1 MTENHL
7 KSRAWKKWT
16 RCRATI
22 PTVHFSRIE
31 FDCILEARQR
41 KYSTFFQGIYILSNS
56 GLLPGLASLAR
67 NRYWHHCANS

>member
-7 KSRAWKKWT
+7 KCRAWKKWT

-31 FDCILEARQR
+31 FDCILEALQR
-41 KYSTFFQGIYILSNS
+41 KYVNILS
-56 GLLPGLASLAR
+56 GHL
-67 NRYWHHCANS
+67 HTQ

>member
-31 FDCILEARQR
+31 FDCILEALQR
-41 KYSTFFQGIYILSNS
+41 KYVNILS
-56 GLLPGLASLAR
+56 GHL
-67 NRYWHHCANS
+67 HTQ